1 MWITLFNY
9 KYTLLYI
16 FYLSVFRYYQD
27 MTDITKTLVLIDSN
41 AIIHRAYHAL
51 PKTMSLPG
59 GEMTNAV
66 YGYTTTLI
74 KVLEDLK
81 PDYIA
86 ATFDLA
92 GPTFRH
98 DEYKEYKATRVKADQ
113 ELYDQIPRVRELL
126 ESLNIPVYEKEGF
139 EADDCIGTIVE
150 KTKDKRLVTKD
161 EGSKSISPS
170 SLDFSLKTFIV
181 TGDKDAFQLVDGNIF
196 VYNLKHGLNNAQI
209 VDRAGI
215 EKDWNL
221 QPEDFI
227 DLKALA
233 GDRSDNIPGVPGI
246 GPKTATTLLQS
257 FDTLQGLYDRLAE
270 ALEKVGLI
278 SKSEFLISNQI
289 PNLNDQIIKSLSS
302 ELGIKPAALKSLIE
316 NKDQAFLS
324 QRLATIRRDVPLDF
338 KLEDCIWGDYDKIK
352 VKDFFEKMRFH
363 SLLRRFG
370 GEKSE
375 PVKTKSAE
383 EQKEKDKQLSLL

>member
-1 MWITLFNY
+1 MVAT
-9 KYTLLYI
+9 I
-16 FYLSVFRYYQD
+16 FFFRYD
-27 MTDITKTLVLIDSN
+27 WGMETKPAVLVLIDSN

-51 PKTMSLPG
+51 PKTMSLSS

-126 ESLNIPVYEKEGF
+126 ESLNIPVYEKETF
-139 EADDCIGTIVE
+139 EADDIIGTITSLIRN
-150 KTKDKRLVTKD
+150 TKYDIR
-161 EGSKSISPS
+161 IY
-170 SLDFSLKTFIV
+170 IV

-196 VYNLKHGLNNAQI
+196 VYNLKHGLNSAQI
-209 VDRAGI
+209 VGRAEI
-215 EKDWNL
+215 EKDWKL

-233 GDRSDNIPGVPGI
+233 GDPSDNIPGVPGI
-246 GPKTATTLLQS
+246 GAKTATDLLIK
-257 FDTLQGLYDRLAE
+257 FDTLKKLY
-270 ALEKVGLI
+270 EKIESSLPV
-278 SKSEFLISNQI
+278 I
-289 PNLNDQIIKSLSS
+289 PT
-302 ELGIKPAALKSLIE
+302 PVVE
-316 NKDQAFLS
+316 NG
-324 QRLATIRRDVPLDF
+324 VN
-338 KLEDCIWGDYDKIK
+338 
-352 VKDFFEKMRFH
+352 
-363 SLLRRFG
+363 
-370 GEKSE
+370 
-375 PVKTKSAE
+375 
-383 EQKEKDKQLSLL
+383 

>member
-1 MWITLFNY
+1 MVAT
-9 KYTLLYI
+9 I
-16 FYLSVFRYYQD
+16 FFFRYD
-27 MTDITKTLVLIDSN
+27 WGMENDKKTLVLIDSN

-51 PKTMSLPG
+51 PKTMSLSN

-86 ATFDLA
+86 ASFDLA

-139 EADDCIGTIVE
+139 EADDIIGTIVQ
-150 KTKDKRLVTKD
+150 KIQDTRYKIQTNSQVP
-161 EGSKSISPS
+161 SPKSQNQI
-170 SLDFSLKTFIV
+170 FIV
-181 TGDKDAFQLVDGNIF
+181 TGDKDAFQLVDGNVF
-196 VYNLKHGLNNAQI
+196 VYNLKHGLSNAQI
-209 VDRAGI
+209 VDRAEI
-215 EKDWNL
+215 EKDWKL

-233 GDRSDNIPGVPGI
+233 GDPSDNIPGVPGI
-246 GPKTATTLLQS
+246 GNKTATDLLIK
-257 FDTLQGLYDRLAE
+257 FDTLKKLY
-270 ALEKVGLI
+270 EKIESFLSVISAQAGIQDSSHGSPGTTSSPTVGP
-278 SKSEFLISNQI
+278 EDDN
-289 PNLNDQIIKSLSS
+289 IIKMSK
-302 ELGIKPAALKSLIE
+302 EFNVKPRILKLLIT

-324 QRLATIRRDVPLDF
+324 QRLATIRRDVPLNF
-338 KLEDCIWGDYDKIK
+338 KLEDCKWGDYDKIK
-352 VKDFFEKMRFH
+352 VKEFFEKMRFH

-370 GEKSE
+370 AEKNE
-375 PVKTKSAE
+375 PVKTKPAEKQAE
-383 EQKEKDKQLSLL
+383 EDSQLKLL

>member
-1 MWITLFNY
+1 MPE
-9 KYTLLYI
+9 
-16 FYLSVFRYYQD
+16 Q
-27 MTDITKTLVLIDSN
+27 TKTLVLIDSN

-86 ATFDLA
+86 ASFDLA

-98 DEYKEYKATRVKADQ
+98 EEYKEYKATRVKADQ

-126 ESLNIPVYEKEGF
+126 ESLNIPVYEKAGF
-139 EADDCIGTIVE
+139 EADDCIGTISNKFQVHKNVISSDSE
-150 KTKDKRLVTKD
+150 KSHVREDLSPRSTHLDGGLATARDDNIKRESFKVY
-161 EGSKSISPS
+161 
-170 SLDFSLKTFIV
+170 IV
-181 TGDKDAFQLVDGNIF
+181 TGDKDAFQLIDGNIF
-196 VYNLKHGLNNAQI
+196 VYNLKHGLSNAQI
-209 VDRAGI
+209 VDRAEI
-215 EKDWNL
+215 QKDWNL

-233 GDRSDNIPGVPGI
+233 GDPSDNIPGVPGI
-246 GPKTATTLLQS
+246 GPKTATDLLIK
-257 FDTLQGLYDRLAE
+257 FDTLVKLYEEIELVCHSEAPAE
-270 ALEKVGLI
+270 ESFEILHCVQDDKMAKRISEK
-278 SKSEFLISNQI
+278 
-289 PNLNDQIIKSLSS
+289 LN
-302 ELGIKPAALKSLIE
+302 IKPRILKLLIE

-324 QRLATIRRDVPLDF
+324 QRLATIRRDVPIDF
-338 KLEDCIWGDYDKIK
+338 KLEDCHWGDYDKGK

-370 GEKSE
+370 AE
-375 PVKTKSAE
+375 PSDPAKTKQSPKGGPFGAE
-383 EQKEKDKQLSLL
+383 VQKKDDDQLKLL